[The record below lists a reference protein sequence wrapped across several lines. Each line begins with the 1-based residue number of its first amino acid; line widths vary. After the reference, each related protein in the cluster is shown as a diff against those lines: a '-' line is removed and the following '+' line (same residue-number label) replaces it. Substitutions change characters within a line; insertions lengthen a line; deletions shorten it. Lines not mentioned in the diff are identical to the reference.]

1 MIDHTKVLAG
11 EGMYAVAAR
20 LAPKGIALTQ
30 RNAFASTIAAANGLK
45 GPSAVIY
52 AGQVLHYHTE
62 DVPAAP
68 VVTPPPPPPVPAG
81 SRPFSANSLWNTPT
95 PTGTQWF
102 DHPQLHA
109 SEGHWYVNESSMRVV
124 YAADT
129 DPLCTF
135 ILDRFVDPTF
145 NRNRPATTL
154 QARCPVGA
162 VPGTDEDHIFY
173 LEQPNGDY
181 LELWQAIRSGD
192 TFTAQGWATGNARTG
207 TGMGGLVADG
217 GNNGGVRAA
226 NFSWRGGLITGTDVA
241 NNRIDHA
248 LVLAL
253 GWGWLDNTTWRH
265 PATAPDN
272 GGHNGPFIMGTKFGI
287 PHGTP
292 RPPGLSPLGNAIFDA
307 FINYGAYVGDFAGTP
322 YPLLYS
328 DAGTVGEHPAV
339 RRLFVW
345 WDSYVPDMDILS
357 PLIRIADYQP

>member
-1 MIDHTKVLAG
+1 VTIEHAKVVAG

-20 LAPKGIALTQ
+20 LAPKGITLTQ
-30 RNAFASTIAAANGLK
+30 RNAFASAIAAANGLK
-45 GPSAVIY
+45 GPSSVIY

-62 DVPAAP
+62 DVPTAT
-68 VVTPPPPPPVPAG
+68 VVTPPPLPVPVG
-81 SRPFSANSLWNTPT
+81 SRPFAATSPWNTPT

-124 YAADT
+124 YAADS

-181 LELWQAIRSGD
+181 LELWQATRTGD

-207 TGMGGLVADG
+207 SGMGTLVADG

-307 FINYGAYVGDFAGTP
+307 FITYGAFIGDFAGTP

-345 WDSYVPDMDILS
+345 WDSYVPDMDIIS